1 MSVTTTPP
9 ATVAAPGNRAAVD
22 TMLVFG
28 RAMRLALRNPV
39 WVILGLVQPVLY
51 LSLFGPLLRKLP
63 LAGPHSTAAD
73 NWRIFVPGLLVQLG
87 LFGAAFV
94 GFGLV
99 AEWRAGVIERMRV
112 SPASRTALLLG
123 RVLRDVVVLLVQ
135 ATILVAVAVPFGL
148 RVNAVRAA
156 VAVLLVATLGAA
168 FSSLSYAAALTLKSE
183 DALAPL
189 LNGLA
194 IPLLLLSGIL
204 LPMSLAPSWLRA
216 LSDVNPLK
224 HIVDGVRALFAS
236 SGRTSTE
243 LWAVAVTAALTAVAI
258 FLGARTFKK
267 ESG

>member
-1 MSVTTTPP
+1 
-9 ATVAAPGNRAAVD
+9 
-22 TMLVFG
+22 MLVFG

-194 IPLLLLSGIL
+194 TDFMRTNVIGDVNVAYLF
-204 LPMSLAPSWLRA
+204 A
-216 LSDVNPLK
+216 LSQFFMAWILAWLYVRRASAVFDPLAER
-224 HIVDGVRALFAS
+224 VRERARSLI
-236 SGRTSTE
+236 GRTPQP
-243 LWAVAVTAALTAVAI
+243 
-258 FLGARTFKK
+258 
-267 ESG
+267 